1 VTTTYAVTGVL
12 ERRRTDR
19 ERSLVMRC
27 TAVAF
32 AVHAAIAL
40 TAWVLPRL
48 QPQVKKP
55 IEYVAV
61 QIVPS
66 ARLGVERPKP
76 APPPPPEAAKPEP
89 KPIAPP
95 EVAPPKDT
103 PVLPQPSAVKT
114 PPKPAPAATSPA
126 PPAAKPA
133 AQTPPAVAEPEVE
146 GTARGSANAL
156 ALGAAVAGLD
166 NPDFVYGYYVDQM
179 LAMIQRNWVRPL
191 VGSGVEATVHYR
203 IQRDGRIVDVRIAT
217 SSGINSF
224 DLAAL
229 RAVQASTPLPPLPRA
244 FREGSLGVNLIFR

>member
-1 VTTTYAVTGVL
+1 MTATYAVTGVL

-19 ERSLVMRC
+19 EGTLLRRC
-27 TAVAF
+27 TAVALGIHGLL
-32 AVHAAIAL
+32 VLAAWA
-40 TAWVLPRL
+40 LPRL
-48 QPQVKKP
+48 RQPEKTP

-61 QIVPS
+61 QIVPA
-66 ARLGVERPKP
+66 ARLGVARPRP
-76 APPPPPEAAKPEP
+76 AQPPPAAAVKPEP
-89 KPIAPP
+89 KPVAPP
-95 EVAPPKDT
+95 DVAPPKET
-103 PVLPQPSAVKT
+103 PTLREPSAAKA
-114 PPKPAPAATSPA
+114 PPKPAPAA
-126 PPAAKPA
+126 PPQPI
-133 AQTPPAVAEPEVE
+133 AQTAPVEAEPEVQGSE
-146 GTARGSANAL
+146 RGSANAL

-179 LAMIQRNWVRPL
+179 LAMIQRNWVRPM

-203 IQRDGRIVDVRIAT
+203 IQRDGRIVEVRIAN

>member
-27 TAVAF
+27 TAAAF
-32 AVHAAIAL
+32 AVHAALAL
-40 TAWVLPRL
+40 TAWLVPRL
-48 QPQVKKP
+48 RPAVQKP
-55 IEYVAV
+55 MEYVAV

-76 APPPPPEAAKPEP
+76 APPLPPPPPEAAKPEP
-89 KPIAPP
+89 KPVAPP
-95 EVAPPKDT
+95 EVAPPRDT
-103 PVLPQPSAVKT
+103 PTLPTPSAVKA
-114 PPKPAPAATSPA
+114 PPKPAPQAAPAQPA
-126 PPAAKPA
+126 PQAAAP
-133 AQTPPAVAEPEVE
+133 VAEPEVQGSE
-146 GTARGSANAL
+146 RGSANAL

>member
-1 VTTTYAVTGVL
+1 VSSSYAVTGVL

-19 ERSLVMRC
+19 EGALLARC
-27 TAVAF
+27 TA
-32 AVHAAIAL
+32 IAL
-40 TAWVLPRL
+40 GAHTLLALAAWLLPRIH
-48 QPQVKKP
+48 PAEKPP

-61 QIVPS
+61 QIVPA
-66 ARLGVERPKP
+66 ARLGVERPRPAAPTPPKP
-76 APPPPPEAAKPEP
+76 EPQPVTPPAVAPPP
-89 KPIAPP
+89 
-95 EVAPPKDT
+95 DT
-103 PVLPQPSAVKT
+103 PTLREPTSPKA
-114 PPKPAPAATSPA
+114 PPKPAPKADIAA
-126 PPAAKPA
+126 PAAPAKP
-133 AQTPPAVAEPEVE
+133 TPEPAEPEVQGSE
-146 GTARGSANAL
+146 RGSANAL

-179 LAMIQRNWVRPL
+179 LAMIQRNWVRPM

-203 IQRDGRIVDVRIAT
+203 IQRDGRIVDVRIAS

>member
-1 VTTTYAVTGVL
+1 MTSTYAVTGVL
-12 ERRRTDR
+12 ERRRVDR
-19 ERSLVMRC
+19 EGALVARC
-27 TAVAF
+27 TAIAL
-32 AVHAAIAL
+32 AVHGLAVLAAWA
-40 TAWVLPRL
+40 VPRL
-48 QPQVKKP
+48 RQIDKPP

-61 QIVPS
+61 QIVPA
-66 ARLGVERPKP
+66 ARLGVERPRP

-89 KPIAPP
+89 KPVAPLP
-95 EVAPPKDT
+95 ADTAPPKDT
-103 PVLPQPSAVKT
+103 PTLREPAAAKAPT
-114 PPKPAPAATSPA
+114 RPAPAAA
-126 PPAAKPA
+126 PKPA
-133 AQTPPAVAEPEVE
+133 APAAAAVAEPEVQGSE
-146 GTARGSANAL
+146 RGSANAL

-179 LAMIQRNWVRPL
+179 LAMIQRNWVRPM

-203 IQRDGRIVDVRIAT
+203 IERDGRIVDVRIAT

>member
-1 VTTTYAVTGVL
+1 VTSTYAVTGVL
-12 ERRRTDR
+12 ERRHTDR
-19 ERSLVMRC
+19 EGALLRRC
-27 TAVAF
+27 TAAAV
-32 AVHAAIAL
+32 AVHALAVLA
-40 TAWVLPRL
+40 AWGLPRL
-48 QPQVKKP
+48 KAPAKAP

-61 QIVPS
+61 QIVPA

-76 APPPPPEAAKPEP
+76 AAPPPPASKPEP
-89 KPIAPP
+89 APVAPP
-95 EVAPPKDT
+95 EVAPPKET
-103 PVLPQPSAVKT
+103 PTLREPTAPKA
-114 PPKPAPAATSPA
+114 PPKPVASPE
-126 PPAAKPA
+126 AKPA
-133 AQTPPAVAEPEVE
+133 VATPAVAAPEVQGSE
-146 GTARGSANAL
+146 RGSAGAL

-179 LAMIQRNWVRPL
+179 LAMIQRNWVRPM

-203 IQRDGRIVDVRIAT
+203 IQRDGRIVEVRIAT

>member
-1 VTTTYAVTGVL
+1 MTSTYAVTGVL

-19 ERSLVMRC
+19 ERALLVRC
-27 TAVAF
+27 AAGALAIHAMVVLVA
-32 AVHAAIAL
+32 
-40 TAWVLPRL
+40 WGLPRL
-48 QPQVKKP
+48 QPAEKPP

-61 QIVPS
+61 QIVPA
-66 ARLGVERPKP
+66 ARLGVERPRP
-76 APPPPPEAAKPEP
+76 APAPVAPPVAKPEP
-89 KPIAPP
+89 KPETPP
-95 EVAPPKDT
+95 DVTPPKET
-103 PVLPQPSAVKT
+103 PVLREPTAAKA
-114 PPKPAPAATSPA
+114 PPKPAPEALEKPTAPATTPA
-126 PPAAKPA
+126 
-133 AQTPPAVAEPEVE
+133 AEPEVQGSE
-146 GTARGSANAL
+146 RGSTNAL

-179 LAMIQRNWVRPL
+179 LAMIQRNWVRPM

-203 IQRDGRIVDVRIAT
+203 IQRDGRIIDVRIAT

>member
-1 VTTTYAVTGVL
+1 VTATYSVTGVL

-19 ERSLVMRC
+19 ERTLLVRC
-27 TAVAF
+27 LAGAL
-32 AVHAAIAL
+32 AVHAALLAA
-40 TAWVLPRL
+40 AWVLPKIN
-48 QPQVKKP
+48 QPEKKP

-61 QIVPS
+61 QVVPA
-66 ARLGVERPKP
+66 ARLGVEQPRP
-76 APPPPPEAAKPEP
+76 APPAPPEP
-89 KPIAPP
+89 KPEPETPKPIETAPP
-95 EVAPPKDT
+95 PDT
-103 PVLPQPSAVKT
+103 PTLPSPVK
-114 PPKPAPAATSPA
+114 PPPRPAAA
-126 PPAAKPA
+126 PPAA
-133 AQTPPAVAEPEVE
+133 PEVQGVE
-146 GTARGSANAL
+146 RGSTAAL

-244 FREGSLGVNLIFR
+244 FRESSLGVNLIFR

>member
-1 VTTTYAVTGVL
+1 MTATYAVTGVL

-19 ERSLVMRC
+19 EGALLRRC
-27 TAVAF
+27 TAVALGIHGLL
-32 AVHAAIAL
+32 VLAAWA
-40 TAWVLPRL
+40 LPRL
-48 QPQVKKP
+48 RQPEKTP

-61 QIVPS
+61 QIVPA

-76 APPPPPEAAKPEP
+76 AQPPPAAPVKPEP
-89 KPIAPP
+89 KPVAPP
-95 EVAPPKDT
+95 DVAPPKET
-103 PVLPQPSAVKT
+103 PTRREPSAAKA
-114 PPKPAPAATSPA
+114 PPKPAPAAPA
-126 PPAAKPA
+126 QPI
-133 AQTPPAVAEPEVE
+133 AQTAPVEAEPEVQGSE
-146 GTARGSANAL
+146 RGSANAL

-179 LAMIQRNWVRPL
+179 LAMIQRNWVRPM

-203 IQRDGRIVDVRIAT
+203 IQRDGRIVEVRIAN

>member
-1 VTTTYAVTGVL
+1 VTSTYAVTGVL

-19 ERSLVMRC
+19 ESALLMRC
-27 TAVAF
+27 ALAAF
-32 AVHAAIAL
+32 GVHALLATAAL
-40 TAWVLPRL
+40 VLPRL
-48 QPQVKKP
+48 STEQKPP

-61 QIVPS
+61 QIVPA
-66 ARLGVERPKP
+66 ARLGVERPRPSTPPPPAPEPPKAEPKP
-76 APPPPPEAAKPEP
+76 APPEIAPPPDTPTLREPAAAKPAP
-89 KPIAPP
+89 KA
-95 EVAPPKDT
+95 
-103 PVLPQPSAVKT
+103 S
-114 PPKPAPAATSPA
+114 PAPAATKPA
-126 PPAAKPA
+126 P
-133 AQTPPAVAEPEVE
+133 QPAVPAVEPEVQGSE
-146 GTARGSANAL
+146 RGSTNAL

-179 LAMIQRNWVRPL
+179 LSMIQRNWVRPM

-203 IQRDGRIVDVRIAT
+203 IQRDGRIVEVRIAT